1 MPDTD
6 TSDSP
11 SLASSLTSRNVLS
24 GATNTT
30 TQFSVVI
37 PTLNEADNIDPLLT
51 SLFALNLPP
60 NHFEVIFADDGS
72 NDGTPDK
79 VRAWEKKANVRLVER
94 REKPDLTAS
103 ILAGVAIARSNVIVV
118 MDADLSHPTDRLTA
132 VVEPVLNGSHDI
144 AVGSRY
150 VPGGSTEGWPLHR
163 QWLSRIGGWLARP
176 ICDVNDATSGFFAVR
191 KDLIAT
197 IAEHARG
204 YKILL
209 ELLVAGQGKIRAV
222 EVPIC
227 FRDRTRGTSK
237 LSFSHQWTYLQRLI
251 TLAGGTVSVSTAS
264 KFALV
269 GLCGVIVDT
278 LLFQILVVYETGL
291 AQAHIVSFFAAA
303 TVNYAL
309 NSKWSFREHHTGS
322 LRWDQFGRFLM
333 VGMFALLLRGGV
345 LALLVYGWH
354 VPAGLAI
361 FPAIAATA
369 VVNYLGSAFYVFPIT
384 NNPPSLDM
392 RWRIASVGV
401 VVFIILLRLI
411 YLGQAQ
417 LIPDEAYYW
426 NYAQHMDLSYVDHP
440 PMVAWLIWLGTS
452 IFGDNE
458 FGVRIAA
465 YICSL
470 VTMGYLYALTLNI
483 YDKSTSMRAM
493 LLLAVLPIGFVHGM
507 LMTPDAPLLAAWA
520 ATLYYMERALIAG
533 RSSAWIGAGI
543 AFGLGILSKYTLGL
557 LGFAA
562 LLFMLLDPTARRWL
576 FRPHPYLAATLALLL
591 FAPVIIWNSENDWAS
606 FLFQSKRVVGVGM
619 DNEFSIQYL
628 PMHILVLLTPVGL
641 IAAGLALFSRS
652 DNGSQ
657 LVNRHRLFIQI
668 FAGVPLAVFI
678 FVSIFNAPR
687 FHWTTPLWLAILPT
701 IAWMMGKTDNLQ
713 NIAHRLQSLWKPTIL
728 VTIFCYAFVLH
739 YVVLGIPGIPYPPA
753 VMKHYFWRETTMEI
767 EQIANDVRQ
776 QTGQDPIV
784 VGMSKW
790 SVASSLLFY
799 NQSKNSMDIRSRNM
813 FGDSGAMFQFWSPSQ
828 LPSTRPIIMVSMKRK
843 RLEHDR
849 LGNDLGQILD
859 QPGPILYR
867 SIKRNNK
874 KLRGVYYRVAQ
885 GYLGNKTVY

>member
-6 TSDSP
+6 L

-24 GATNTT
+24 GTTNTT

-51 SLFALNLPP
+51 SLFALDLPP
-60 NHFEVIFADDGS
+60 NHFEVIFADDSS

-79 VRAWEKKANVRLVER
+79 VRAWKKKANVRLVER
-94 REKPDLTAS
+94 RGKPDLTAS

-132 VVEPVLNGSHDI
+132 IVEPVLNGSHDI

-150 VPGGSTEGWPLHR
+150 VPGGGTEGWPLHR

-191 KDLIAT
+191 KDLIGT

-227 FRDRTRGTSK
+227 FHDRTRGTSK

-278 LLFQILVVYETGL
+278 LLFQILIVYETGL

-322 LRWDQFGRFLM
+322 LRWDQFSRFLM

-401 VVFIILLRLI
+401 VVFILLLRVI

-426 NYAQHMDLSYVDHP
+426 NYAQHMALSFVDHP

-493 LLLAVLPIGFVHGM
+493 LLLAVLPIGFAHGM

-533 RSSAWIGAGI
+533 RSSAWIGVGI

-619 DNEFSIQYL
+619 DNQFSIQYL

-652 DNGSQ
+652 DNNGQ

-728 VTIFCYAFVLH
+728 VTVFCYAFVLH

-813 FGDSGAMFQFWSPSQ
+813 FGDNGAMFQFWSPSQ
-828 LPSTRPIIMVSMKRK
+828 PQLPSTRPIIMVGMERK
-843 RLEHDR
+843 RLEYDR
-849 LGNDLGQILD
+849 LGNDLGPIFD

-885 GYLGNKTVY
+885 GYLGNKTVYY

>member
-1 MPDTD
+1 
-6 TSDSP
+6 
-11 SLASSLTSRNVLS
+11 
-24 GATNTT
+24 
-30 TQFSVVI
+30 
-37 PTLNEADNIDPLLT
+37 
-51 SLFALNLPP
+51 
-60 NHFEVIFADDGS
+60 
-72 NDGTPDK
+72 
-79 VRAWEKKANVRLVER
+79 
-94 REKPDLTAS
+94 
-103 ILAGVAIARSNVIVV
+103 
-118 MDADLSHPTDRLTA
+118 
-132 VVEPVLNGSHDI
+132 
-144 AVGSRY
+144 
-150 VPGGSTEGWPLHR
+150 
-163 QWLSRIGGWLARP
+163 
-176 ICDVNDATSGFFAVR
+176 
-191 KDLIAT
+191 
-197 IAEHARG
+197 
-204 YKILL
+204 
-209 ELLVAGQGKIRAV
+209 
-222 EVPIC
+222 
-227 FRDRTRGTSK
+227 
-237 LSFSHQWTYLQRLI
+237 
-251 TLAGGTVSVSTAS
+251 
-264 KFALV
+264 
-269 GLCGVIVDT
+269 
-278 LLFQILVVYETGL
+278 
-291 AQAHIVSFFAAA
+291 
-303 TVNYAL
+303 
-309 NSKWSFREHHTGS
+309 
-322 LRWDQFGRFLM
+322 
-333 VGMFALLLRGGV
+333 
-345 LALLVYGWH
+345 
-354 VPAGLAI
+354 
-361 FPAIAATA
+361 
-369 VVNYLGSAFYVFPIT
+369 
-384 NNPPSLDM
+384 
-392 RWRIASVGV
+392 
-401 VVFIILLRLI
+401 
-411 YLGQAQ
+411 
-417 LIPDEAYYW
+417 
-426 NYAQHMDLSYVDHP
+426 
-440 PMVAWLIWLGTS
+440 
-452 IFGDNE
+452 
-458 FGVRIAA
+458 
-465 YICSL
+465 
-470 VTMGYLYALTLNI
+470 
-483 YDKSTSMRAM
+483 MRAM

-619 DNEFSIQYL
+619 DNQFSIQYL

-641 IAAGLALFSRS
+641 IAAGLALFLRS
-652 DNGSQ
+652 DNSSQ

-668 FAGVPLAVFI
+668 FAVVPLAVFI

-728 VTIFCYAFVLH
+728 ITVFCYAFVLH

-799 NQSKNSMDIRSRNM
+799 NQSKNIMDIRSRNM
-813 FGDSGAMFQFWSPSQ
+813 FGDSGAMFQFWSPSQPQ

-849 LGNDLGQILD
+849 LGYDLGRLFD

-885 GYLGNKTVY
+885 GYLGGNKAVYY

>member
-1 MPDTD
+1 
-6 TSDSP
+6 
-11 SLASSLTSRNVLS
+11 
-24 GATNTT
+24 
-30 TQFSVVI
+30 
-37 PTLNEADNIDPLLT
+37 
-51 SLFALNLPP
+51 
-60 NHFEVIFADDGS
+60 
-72 NDGTPDK
+72 
-79 VRAWEKKANVRLVER
+79 
-94 REKPDLTAS
+94 
-103 ILAGVAIARSNVIVV
+103 
-118 MDADLSHPTDRLTA
+118 
-132 VVEPVLNGSHDI
+132 
-144 AVGSRY
+144 
-150 VPGGSTEGWPLHR
+150 
-163 QWLSRIGGWLARP
+163 
-176 ICDVNDATSGFFAVR
+176 
-191 KDLIAT
+191 
-197 IAEHARG
+197 
-204 YKILL
+204 
-209 ELLVAGQGKIRAV
+209 
-222 EVPIC
+222 
-227 FRDRTRGTSK
+227 
-237 LSFSHQWTYLQRLI
+237 
-251 TLAGGTVSVSTAS
+251 
-264 KFALV
+264 
-269 GLCGVIVDT
+269 
-278 LLFQILVVYETGL
+278 
-291 AQAHIVSFFAAA
+291 
-303 TVNYAL
+303 
-309 NSKWSFREHHTGS
+309 
-322 LRWDQFGRFLM
+322 
-333 VGMFALLLRGGV
+333 
-345 LALLVYGWH
+345 
-354 VPAGLAI
+354 
-361 FPAIAATA
+361 
-369 VVNYLGSAFYVFPIT
+369 
-384 NNPPSLDM
+384 
-392 RWRIASVGV
+392 
-401 VVFIILLRLI
+401 
-411 YLGQAQ
+411 
-417 LIPDEAYYW
+417 
-426 NYAQHMDLSYVDHP
+426 
-440 PMVAWLIWLGTS
+440 
-452 IFGDNE
+452 
-458 FGVRIAA
+458 
-465 YICSL
+465 
-470 VTMGYLYALTLNI
+470 MGYLYALTLNI

-557 LGFAA
+557 LGFSA

-576 FRPHPYLAATLALLL
+576 FRPHPYLAASLALLL
-591 FAPVIIWNSENDWAS
+591 FIPVIIWNSENDWAS
-606 FLFQSKRVVGVGM
+606 FLFQSRRVVGVGM

-652 DNGSQ
+652 DNGGQ

-849 LGNDLGQILD
+849 LGNDLGQVLD

-874 KLRGVYYRVAQ
+874 ELRGVYYRVAQ